1 MIDIGEIVLK
11 LFIPILEIL
20 APVIP
25 GKIFPYFFTMEML
38 QRSLVAA
45 LLVTFVSGF
54 LGVFL
59 LIRNLALIGDGLAHV
74 SFGGVAL
81 SIAFGIGVE
90 LHVALLLSVVS
101 AIIIYEFQAREIL
114 SGDASIGIFLTGML
128 ALGLVSLRVWGGGV
142 QNDIEGY
149 LFGNILLVSKDSFN
163 LICIVSILTIIFF
176 FVSHKILLITSVDPL
191 VAQVQ
196 GIPVR
201 TTGLI
206 FSVVTAATVV
216 SMVQVMG
223 ALLVTALLVTPS
235 ATSQLVSTSH
245 RSSFLWS
252 QIFGFSSVLLGLYYS
267 AELETGSGS
276 MIALVSAIIFGCVAV
291 FQFLIKPLI
300 FSSENIS

>member
-245 RSSFLWS
+245 RSSFIWS
-252 QIFGFSSVLLGLYYS
+252 QIFGFSSVLLGIYYS

-300 FSSENIS
+300 LSSENIS

>member
-11 LFIPILEIL
+11 LVVPILEIL
-20 APVIP
+20 APAIP

-81 SIAFGIGVE
+81 SIAFGIGFE

-163 LICIVSILTIIFF
+163 LICTISILTIIFF
-176 FVSHKILLITSVDPL
+176 LVSHKILLITSVDPL

-216 SMVQVMG
+216 CMVQVMG

-235 ATSQLVSTSH
+235 ATSQLVSSSH

-267 AELETGSGS
+267 CLLYTSPS
-276 MIALVSAIIFGCVAV
+276 
-291 FQFLIKPLI
+291 PRDH
-300 FSSENIS
+300 

>member
-245 RSSFLWS
+245 RSSFIWS

-300 FSSENIS
+300 LSSENIS

>member
-11 LFIPILEIL
+11 LVVPILEIL
-20 APVIP
+20 APAIP

-81 SIAFGIGVE
+81 SIAFGIGFE

-128 ALGLVSLRVWGGGV
+128 ALGLISLRVWGGGV

-163 LICIVSILTIIFF
+163 LICTVSILTIIFF
-176 FVSHKILLITSVDPL
+176 LVSHKILLITSVDPL

-216 SMVQVMG
+216 CMVQVMG

-235 ATSQLVSTSH
+235 ATSQLVSSSH

-276 MIALVSAIIFGCVAV
+276 MIALVSATIFGCVAV
-291 FQFLIKPLI
+291 FQFFIKPLI
-300 FSSENIS
+300 FSSENVS

>member
-25 GKIFPYFFTMEML
+25 GKIFPYFFTMEMF

-176 FVSHKILLITSVDPL
+176 LVSHKILLITSVDPL

-267 AELETGSGS
+267 AELEAGSGS
-276 MIALVSAIIFGCVAV
+276 MIALVSATLFGCVAF

-300 FSSENIS
+300 FTSENAS

>member
-11 LFIPILEIL
+11 LVVPILEIL
-20 APVIP
+20 APAIP

-163 LICIVSILTIIFF
+163 LICTISILTIIFF
-176 FVSHKILLITSVDPL
+176 LVSHKILLITSVDPL

-216 SMVQVMG
+216 CMVQVMG

-235 ATSQLVSTSH
+235 ATSQLVSSSH

-276 MIALVSAIIFGCVAV
+276 MIALVSAILFGCVAV
-291 FQFLIKPLI
+291 FQFVIKPLI